1 MTLSNIFS
9 SYLLVI
15 ILGQAEIYSQ
25 NKIEMDIKRFFKRY
39 FIWLALLSIPFWNYF
54 QMVFQTIPISDAES
68 VATGTVIMVFAGAFI
83 GRYLAAQSFKKTVN
97 FPYYASFLWV
107 ILFLFFFFFL
117 LMMMKKVQYTEAVT
131 GIFLFEVTLL
141 VMSVL
146 VGFAIKATTQ
156 ILVNRSTETEKI
168 ILKSQNE
175 LQLLQSQLSPHFLF
189 NTLNNLY
196 GLSIVK
202 DDKLPNLLLK
212 LSELLRY
219 SVYQSSDTFVPLN
232 DELDYIKNYI
242 EFEKIRLDDRLR
254 LNVNLEESGSASIA
268 PMLLIVFI
276 ENAFKHSKNTA
287 AKFISIDIELKL
299 WENNILFSI
308 SNTYDKDN
316 SLHNS
321 LNKNSGLGLGNAKR
335 RLELLYPNLY
345 DLRIEDN
352 DNIYKV
358 MLQLK
363 KS

>member
-131 GIFLFEVTLL
+131 GIFLFEVALL

-242 EFEKIRLDDRLR
+242 EFEKIRLEDRLF
-254 LNVNLEESGSASIA
+254 LTVNLEESSKATIA
-268 PMLLIVFI
+268 PMLLIVFV
-276 ENAFKHSKNTA
+276 ENAFKHSKNTTDQQI
-287 AKFISIDIELKL
+287 KIDINLKV

-308 SNTYDKDN
+308 FNTFDSTQAQN
-316 SLHNS
+316 NA
-321 LNKNSGLGLGNAKR
+321 LNKNSGLGLENVKR
-335 RLELLYPNLY
+335 RLELLYPDKYELSLEEKSNT
-345 DLRIEDN
+345 
-352 DNIYKV
+352 YKV
-358 MLQLK
+358 LLQLK
-363 KS
+363 QS